1 MKSNTNTDLVL
12 WVKLKDGNIEALGKL
27 YDLYIDEMFS
37 YGMQFCA
44 DKTKVMDHI
53 HDVFLNLYKYRK
65 NLANTDQ
72 VKYYLFRSLKNQII
86 SSAKR
91 TRSTQTYVLNEDVQ
105 TNTYSNS
112 IEDDI
117 IITEFNTERTYVLTM
132 AINSLSK
139 KQRRG
144 LFLRF
149 TEEREYEEIA
159 EIMNVSIQ
167 TSRTIIYRAIKALRK
182 SMVAIVFVLL
192 FLFN

>member
-1 MKSNTNTDLVL
+1 MKSKSNTDLVL
-12 WVKLKDGNIEALGKL
+12 WAKLKDGNIEALGRL
-27 YDLYIDEMFS
+27 YDVYIDEMFS

-53 HDVFLNLYKYRK
+53 HDVFLSLYKYRK
-65 NLANTDQ
+65 SLANTDQ
-72 VKYYLFRSLKNQII
+72 VKYYLFRSLKNQILNTT
-86 SSAKR
+86 KK
-91 TRSTQTYVLNEDVQ
+91 TRSTQTYVLNEDVHA
-105 TNTYSNS
+105 NTYSNS
-112 IEDDI
+112 IEDEI
-117 IITEFNTERTYVLTM
+117 ISTEFHTERTYVLTK

-182 SMVAIVFVLL
+182 SMVAVLFVLL
-192 FLFN
+192 SIFY

>member
-1 MKSNTNTDLVL
+1 MKSKSNTDLVL
-12 WVKLKDGNIEALGKL
+12 WGKLKDGNIEALGRL
-27 YDLYIDEMFS
+27 YDVYIDEMFS

-65 NLANTDQ
+65 SLANTNQ
-72 VKYYLFRSLKNQII
+72 VKYYLFRSLKNQILNTT
-86 SSAKR
+86 KK
-91 TRSTQTYVLNEDVQ
+91 TRSTQTYVLSEDVHA
-105 TNTYSNS
+105 NAFSNS
-112 IEDDI
+112 IEDEI
-117 IITEFNTERTYVLTM
+117 ISTEFHTERTYVLTK

-182 SMVAIVFVLL
+182 SMVAVLFVLL
-192 FLFN
+192 SIFY

>member
-91 TRSTQTYVLNEDVQ
+91 ARSTQT
-105 TNTYSNS
+105 
-112 IEDDI
+112 
-117 IITEFNTERTYVLTM
+117 
-132 AINSLSK
+132 
-139 KQRRG
+139 
-144 LFLRF
+144 
-149 TEEREYEEIA
+149 
-159 EIMNVSIQ
+159 
-167 TSRTIIYRAIKALRK
+167 
-182 SMVAIVFVLL
+182 
-192 FLFN
+192 